1 MENII
6 NKFMKKSSMKN
17 QKNARNKN
25 KNQKVFSKKKELEHK
40 SKY

>member
-6 NKFMKKSSMKN
+6 KQFMKKSNMKN
-17 QKNARNKN
+17 YKNAKNKN
-25 KNQKVFSKKKELEHK
+25 KNQKVFNKKKELEHK